1 MPLYPD
7 DYFLT
12 RQEIDELRT
21 DAKQASKVMTAL
33 INFKIEERYSYRVE
47 WSAEDGQHVGRC
59 KDFPSLSQ
67 IDSDQDK
74 ARLGIEK
81 LVFEVVQDMAAN
93 GEKIP

>member
-21 DAKQASKVMTAL
+21 DAKQASKAMTAL
-33 INFKIEERYSYRVE
+33 INFKMEERYSYRVE
-47 WSAEDGQHVGRC
+47 WSAEDGQHVGC
-59 KDFPSLSQ
+59 CNEFPSLSW